1 MVTFEVR
8 PVTLT
13 QVPIGCEDE
22 FTDVHEIS
30 EVSVLNRCFWIK
42 QESEEKTKE
51 N

>member
-13 QVPIGCEDE
+13 QLPIGCEDD
-22 FTDVHEIS
+22 FTDVRVIL
-30 EVSVLNRCFWIK
+30 VSVLNRCFWIK